1 MKAPTVRPAVSV
13 SAGLN
18 PAFYEPVVAVL
29 SPRWIG
35 RASHHPKYGFV
46 EAVSFKSKQEI
57 EMPHPTDVYVGR
69 RVREAR
75 VAKGMSQTD
84 LGDKLGVSFQ
94 QVQKY
99 EKGTNRIG
107 ASRLLQ
113 TSMALSVPVEYF
125 FDGIDGVDADEGPN
139 NAKLSRKAIATATKL
154 HQIPDDAMR
163 REIIRLIDVA
173 AEARLAS

>member
-1 MKAPTVRPAVSV
+1 
-13 SAGLN
+13 
-18 PAFYEPVVAVL
+18 
-29 SPRWIG
+29 
-35 RASHHPKYGFV
+35 
-46 EAVSFKSKQEI
+46 
-57 EMPHPTDVYVGR
+57 MPHPTDVFVGR

-84 LGDKLGVSFQ
+84 LGDRLGVSFQ

-99 EKGTNRIG
+99 EKGTNRVG

-113 TSMALSVPVEYF
+113 TAQALTVPVEYF
-125 FDGIDGVDADEGPN
+125 FDGVDETHTDDAPS

-173 AEARLAS
+173 SEIRMAS

>member
-1 MKAPTVRPAVSV
+1 
-13 SAGLN
+13 
-18 PAFYEPVVAVL
+18 
-29 SPRWIG
+29 
-35 RASHHPKYGFV
+35 
-46 EAVSFKSKQEI
+46 
-57 EMPHPTDVYVGR
+57 MPHPTDVHVGR

-84 LGDKLGVSFQ
+84 LGNSLGVSFQ

-113 TSMALSVPVEYF
+113 TSKALSVPVEYF
-125 FDGIDGVDADEGPN
+125 FDGLDEVEDVEGVA

-154 HQIPDDAMR
+154 HMIPSEAMR

>member
-1 MKAPTVRPAVSV
+1 
-13 SAGLN
+13 
-18 PAFYEPVVAVL
+18 
-29 SPRWIG
+29 
-35 RASHHPKYGFV
+35 
-46 EAVSFKSKQEI
+46 
-57 EMPHPTDVYVGR
+57 MPHPTDVFVGR

-84 LGDKLGVSFQ
+84 LGDRLGVSFQ

-99 EKGTNRIG
+99 EKGTIRVG

-113 TSMALSVPVEYF
+113 TAQALTVPVEYF
-125 FDGIDGVDADEGPN
+125 FDGVDETHADDAPS

-173 AEARLAS
+173 SEIRMAS